1 MTGFRQKSFFL
12 LRGIPEGMS
21 KRSRKSSAVKEA
33 KRRQE
38 AKANLH
44 YKDTV
49 FRMLFREKKRL
60 LGLYNAVSGR
70 NYGNPE
76 KLNIVTLESAVYLGM
91 KNDLAFIV
99 DMRLYLFEHQ
109 STMNPNMPLRFLQ
122 YVSAEYEKLIISK
135 DLHKQG
141 QVKIPTPHFVVFF
154 NGTEK
159 CAERQE
165 LRLSAAY
172 EVAEEAPELELR
184 VQVLNINEGFNEGL
198 KEACLTLKEYMQY
211 VGKVRTYAE
220 DISVDEAV
228 DRAVDECIEQGILR
242 EFLLQNKAEVRRMSI
257 FEYNE
262 EAVRQALRE
271 EAHEEG
277 YEKGRDRGKIEGK
290 IEDILYFLKEKGPIP
305 AELEKHIKEQNDEN
319 ILRKWLKLA
328 GSVGSIEEFRMGI

>member
-1 MTGFRQKSFFL
+1 
-12 LRGIPEGMS
+12 MS

-76 KLNIVTLESAVYLGM
+76 KLDIVTLESAVYLGM
-91 KNDLAFIV
+91 KNDLAFII

-165 LRLSAAY
+165 LRLSTAY
-172 EVAEEAPELELR
+172 EVAEEDPELELR

-271 EAHEEG
+271 EAREEG

-290 IEDILYFLKEKGPIP
+290 IEDILYLLKEKGPVP
-305 AELEKHIKEQNDEN
+305 AELEKQIKEQNDEN

>member
-1 MTGFRQKSFFL
+1 
-12 LRGIPEGMS
+12 MS

-49 FRMLFREKKRL
+49 FCMLFREKKRL

-91 KNDLAFIV
+91 KNDLAFII

-172 EVAEEAPELELR
+172 EVAEEDPELELR